1 VTSAARPQLLAT
13 KPRHAQLLGFGAYR
27 PTRVVTNAEIVERI
41 DSSDEWIRERSGIAE
56 RRVAGDGESVVDMS
70 VSAAEKALAAAGL
83 TPDRI
88 GLVLLATVT
97 YLKQTPAAATI
108 VAERIG
114 ATNAAAVDI
123 SAACAGFCYGL
134 GLANDSVSSGSVE
147 HVLVIGVER
156 LSDMTDPYDRGTAF
170 IFGDGA
176 GAAIVGPSDV
186 PLIGPVVWG
195 ADGAQADAIE
205 QREPWDALRSDPEL
219 RFPALS
225 MKGQQVFR
233 WAVFDMPAVARQALE
248 AAGVTAEDLQVFVPH
263 QANLRIIDAMVR
275 QLKLPDHVVVA
286 RDIVETGNTSAA
298 SIPLA
303 VSRLLETGQA
313 RSGDLA
319 LFIGYG
325 AGLAY
330 AAQVVVLP

>member
-1 VTSAARPQLLAT
+1 
-13 KPRHAQLLGFGAYR
+13 
-27 PTRVVTNAEIVERI
+27 
-41 DSSDEWIRERSGIAE
+41 
-56 RRVAGDGESVVDMS
+56 
-70 VSAAEKALAAAGL
+70 
-83 TPDRI
+83 
-88 GLVLLATVT
+88 
-97 YLKQTPAAATI
+97 
-108 VAERIG
+108 
-114 ATNAAAVDI
+114 
-123 SAACAGFCYGL
+123 
-134 GLANDSVSSGSVE
+134 
-147 HVLVIGVER
+147 
-156 LSDMTDPYDRGTAF
+156 MTDPYDRGTAF

-176 GAAIVGPSDV
+176 GATIVGPSDV